1 MAPTDASRES
11 GEGAG
16 SVLDVKRSRPDV
28 ARVVEAAARK
38 GVAIDVSLLG
48 EAAASA
54 DDAAAAIGV
63 DPGQIVGSIVFVA
76 PRPEGRLAPVVCLV
90 SARNRVDDGMLA
102 AVMGEPSL
110 RRASAAEVLELT
122 GFGIVGLPPF
132 GFSRNVRVVMDQDLG
147 AYEWVWAW
155 AGSPAAML
163 RVSPGVLR
171 MLANALVTPLAE
183 TGWMSAAGSAAM
195 QPRLSFEAAN
205 RS

>member
-1 MAPTDASRES
+1 MAPSDPSREP
-11 GEGAG
+11 GERTD
-16 SVLDVKRSRPDV
+16 SVPDVKRSRPDV

-63 DPGQIVGSIVFVA
+63 DTGQIVGSIVFVA

-90 SARNRVDDGMLA
+90 SARNRVDEDMLA

-122 GFGIVGLPPF
+122 GFGTVGLPPF
-132 GFSRNVRVVMDQDLG
+132 GFGRNVRVVMDQDLG

-171 MLANALVTPLAE
+171 MLANAFVTPLAE
-183 TGWMSAAGSAAM
+183 TGWMSAPGSAAM
-195 QPRLSFEAAN
+195 QPRLSFEAAH
-205 RS
+205 RT